1 MAGEVLTVGE
11 LLWWLWLLCVA
22 DVGVLVAGEGRADW
36 SEVERKE
43 NEEGTV
49 GNEGN
54 SGRWLEQRRQVRLMP
69 WGDVALR

>member
-54 SGRWLEQRRQVRLMP
+54 SGR
-69 WGDVALR
+69 